1 MPRAPSAKNM
11 PQDPSAKNMPQD
23 PSIKDLTE
31 EVTDP
36 AIVIISVC
44 SQLKYHIYSWPL
56 IPTMMKYVARIMA
69 STQGTML

>member
-1 MPRAPSAKNM
+1 MPRAPST
-11 PQDPSAKNMPQD
+11 KNMPQD

-31 EVTDP
+31 EVIDP
-36 AIVIISVC
+36 AIVITFVC